1 MSVIFTSVDQTAHYS
16 IVCKNTDTIHKLEEE
31 LYKEYPE
38 FSTTEN
44 CFLCKGKVINK
55 FDSFDM
61 NHIKNGDAILINQ
74 REI

>member
-31 LYKEYPE
+31 LYKEYRE

-44 CFLCKGKVINK
+44 YFLCKRKMINK

-61 NHIKNGDAILINQ
+61 NYIKNEDTIILNK
-74 REI
+74 RE